1 MELGHHISQQFNQEL
16 EDIRNQV
23 LSMGGLVEAQTE
35 NAIRALLDRDT
46 ELAEQVATSDYKV
59 NKMEVEIDE
68 ACTQVIARRQPAAGD
83 LRLVLTVVKMI
94 SDLERIGD
102 EAEKIGR
109 YAMKLADKDVASG
122 MYAELSSLSRYVVD
136 VLHRSLDAFARM
148 DLQAAVEIVS
158 ADQEINEEFNRISR
172 LLVTHMME
180 NPRNIKNMLRVT
192 WCARALERIG
202 DHAQN
207 VGEYVIYL
215 VKGADVRHVSLE
227 AVREELMDEVS

>member
-16 EDIRNQV
+16 ESIRNQV
-23 LSMGGLVEAQTE
+23 LSMGGLVESQTE
-35 NAIRALLDRDT
+35 NAIRALLERDRQ
-46 ELAEQVATSDYKV
+46 LAEQVATSDYKV

-68 ACTQVIARRQPAAGD
+68 ACTQVIAKRQPAAGD
-83 LRLVLTVVKMI
+83 LRLVLTVVKLI
-94 SDLERIGD
+94 NDLERIGD

-109 YAMKLADKDVASG
+109 YAMKLASKDAATG
-122 MYAELSSLSRYVVD
+122 MHAELSSLSKHVMQ
-136 VLHRSLDAFARM
+136 VLHQSLDAFARM
-148 DLQAAVEIVS
+148 DLEAAVDIVS
-158 ADQEINEEFNRISR
+158 ADEQINEEFNRISR

-180 NPRNIKNMLRVT
+180 EPRNIKSMLQVT

-207 VGEYVIYL
+207 ICEYVIYL

-227 AVREELMDEVS
+227 AVRQELLNETE

>member
-16 EDIRNQV
+16 ESIRNQV
-23 LSMGGLVEAQTE
+23 LSMGGLVETQTE
-35 NAIRALLDRDT
+35 NAIRALLERDRQ
-46 ELAEQVATSDYKV
+46 LAEQVATSDYKV

-68 ACTQVIARRQPAAGD
+68 ACTQVIAKRQPAAGD
-83 LRLVLTVVKMI
+83 LRLVLTVVKLI
-94 SDLERIGD
+94 NDLERIGD

-109 YAMKLADKDVASG
+109 YAMKLASKDAATG
-122 MYAELSSLSRYVVD
+122 MHAELSSLSKHVTQ
-136 VLHRSLDAFARM
+136 VLHQSLDAFARM
-148 DLQAAVEIVS
+148 DLQAAVDIVS
-158 ADQEINEEFNRISR
+158 ADEQINEEFNRISR

-180 NPRNIKNMLRVT
+180 EPRNIKSMLQVT

-207 VGEYVIYL
+207 ICEYVIYL

-227 AVREELMDEVS
+227 DVREELLNETE